1 MRDRFSVM
9 TAIELSKRTEDNG
22 MGKPV
27 TLILP
32 CLNEERSIPSVIQEA
47 REAFSR
53 AGISLE
59 IVVVDN
65 GSTDGSAVLAN
76 RLGARVVSEPT
87 RGYGA
92 ALRRGI
98 FEAKTEIAVMADLD
112 GSYVLRDSVE
122 MVRMV
127 GNGLDLVVGNRFLGE
142 IEPGAMPWLHRYLG
156 NPLLSF
162 LGRHLYRAPVGD
174 FHCGLR
180 AFRVEAIRRLG
191 LRSNGMEFASEMI
204 VRAALG
210 GVLMSELATSL
221 RPDLRDREPHLRTW
235 FDGWR
240 HLRFL
245 FAFAPRWAFLY
256 PSVGLGTVGA
266 IIFLLGAL
274 GPTSVWGFGL
284 GVKSSIAGA
293 ALLQVA
299 LSGVWAHLIAQA
311 SMGFIP
317 ARQRV
322 RPELVAMTSL
332 VVALLGLVAYISL
345 ALEWSAVD
353 FGPQNLRDDLWLALL
368 GGVAMSSGGSSL
380 ALYLSFVIVSNRNSS
395 SRES

>member
-1 MRDRFSVM
+1 M
-9 TAIELSKRTEDNG
+9 TAIQLSERPEANG
-22 MGKPV
+22 MGEPV

-32 CLNEERSIPSVIQEA
+32 CLNEEQSMPSVVQEA
-47 REAFSR
+47 RDAFSSAR
-53 AGISLE
+53 IPLE

-65 GSTDGSAVLAN
+65 GSTDGSVDLAIE
-76 RLGARVVSEPT
+76 LGVRVITEPT

-98 FEAKTEIAVMADLD
+98 VETTTEIAVMADLD
-112 GSYVLRDSVE
+112 GSYVIRDSVE

-127 GNGLDLVVGNRFLGE
+127 ERGVDLVVGNRFLGK

-156 NPLLSF
+156 NPILSF
-162 LGRHLYRAPVGD
+162 LGRHFYRAPIGD

-180 AFRVEAIRRLG
+180 AFRVETIQSLG

-204 VRAALG
+204 ARAALG
-210 GVLMSELATSL
+210 GVPMSEIATSL

-256 PSVGLGTVGA
+256 PSLGLGAFGA
-266 IIFLLGAL
+266 MIFLLGAL
-274 GPTSVWGFGL
+274 GPTSVWGIGL

-299 LSGVWAHLIAQA
+299 LSGIWAHLIAQA
-311 SMGFIP
+311 SMDLMS
-317 ARQRV
+317 ARRRA
-322 RPELVAMTSL
+322 RPELVAIASL
-332 VVALLGLVAYISL
+332 AVALLGLVAYISL

-353 FGPQNLRDDLWLALL
+353 FGPQDLREDLWLALL
-368 GGVAMSSGGSSL
+368 GGVAISSGGSSF
-380 ALYLSFVIVSNRNSS
+380 ALYLSFVIVSSRFGN
-395 SRES
+395 SRER